1 MSFSVSCN
9 TLNFETLCSLDF
21 KISLETLLTTKEHA
35 RAFKRERER
44 EREREMTTTI
54 QTMISSSSSSSSSKS
69 LLCCFT
75 SSSSK
80 SSSFS
85 RRSTTSNAVF
95 ASRNVH
101 DERDFHHHRG
111 KSGSRRCRGKNI
123 VRASSSPEQQQQQQQ
138 QQVNNKEV
146 ERYMARGVSASK
158 EDVHKAIKNV
168 SKGLFPKAFCKV
180 VQDIAMDPEYCTCV
194 HADGAGTKSSLAY
207 AYWKE
212 TGDLNVWRGI
222 AQDSVV
228 MNTDDLLCIGCA
240 DDILLSSTIGRNKG
254 LITGEVLT
262 NLIEGTEDVLKTMRE
277 CGVGITS
284 TGGETADLG
293 DLVRTV
299 VVDSTVCARMKRE
312 DVISNDKIQAG
323 DIIVGFSSYGQASY
337 ETEYNGGMGSNGLTS
352 ARHDV
357 FAKSVGEKYPE
368 TFDPAVPEDLVY
380 SGKYQLTDIEP
391 ETGMT
396 VGKLVLSPTRTYA
409 PVVRAI
415 LDEVGEK
422 RKEEIHGMVHCS
434 GGAQTKVLH
443 FVDDGLQI
451 IKDDMFDVP
460 PLFRL
465 IQECS
470 NTDWKEMYK
479 VFNCGHR
486 LEVYVPSVGVANRL
500 IECGKKFNIDSK
512 IIGRVEEKS
521 GKSQVTVLSEY
532 GEFVYDP

>member
-1 MSFSVSCN
+1 
-9 TLNFETLCSLDF
+9 
-21 KISLETLLTTKEHA
+21 
-35 RAFKRERER
+35 
-44 EREREMTTTI
+44 
-54 QTMISSSSSSSSSKS
+54 
-69 LLCCFT
+69 
-75 SSSSK
+75 
-80 SSSFS
+80 
-85 RRSTTSNAVF
+85 
-95 ASRNVH
+95 
-101 DERDFHHHRG
+101 
-111 KSGSRRCRGKNI
+111 
-123 VRASSSPEQQQQQQQ
+123 
-138 QQVNNKEV
+138 
-146 ERYMARGVSASK
+146 MARGVSASK

-337 ETEYNGGMGSNGLTS
+337 ETE
-352 ARHDV
+352 
-357 FAKSVGEKYPE
+357 
-368 TFDPAVPEDLVY
+368 
-380 SGKYQLTDIEP
+380 
-391 ETGMT
+391 
-396 VGKLVLSPTRTYA
+396 
-409 PVVRAI
+409 
-415 LDEVGEK
+415 
-422 RKEEIHGMVHCS
+422 
-434 GGAQTKVLH
+434 
-443 FVDDGLQI
+443 
-451 IKDDMFDVP
+451 
-460 PLFRL
+460 
-465 IQECS
+465 
-470 NTDWKEMYK
+470 
-479 VFNCGHR
+479 
-486 LEVYVPSVGVANRL
+486 
-500 IECGKKFNIDSK
+500 
-512 IIGRVEEKS
+512 
-521 GKSQVTVLSEY
+521 
-532 GEFVYDP
+532 

>member
-1 MSFSVSCN
+1 
-9 TLNFETLCSLDF
+9 
-21 KISLETLLTTKEHA
+21 
-35 RAFKRERER
+35 
-44 EREREMTTTI
+44 MTTTI
-54 QTMISSSSSSSSSKS
+54 QTMISSSSSSSSSKKS

-85 RRSTTSNAVF
+85 RRRNTSNAVF
-95 ASRNVH
+95 ASRNVN

-138 QQVNNKEV
+138 RVNEEV

-158 EDVHKAIKNV
+158 EDVHKAIQNV

>member
-35 RAFKRERER
+35 RAFKRER

-123 VRASSSPEQQQQQQQ
+123 VRASSSPEQQQQQQQQ